1 MTFRAVLDRLLN
13 RPVITASVARAGDGS
28 WRVVVRAND
37 LPVRDTGHP
46 TFAEALADATS
57 VTHRP

>member
-1 MTFRAVLDRLLN
+1 MNPFRRLLH
-13 RPVITASVARAGDGS
+13 RPDVRASISRAGDGQ

-37 LPVRDTGHP
+37 RPVRETAHP